1 VFPFKYESI
10 VKLFAVT
17 EGRMIGMSREYP
29 LRPLIGAGA
38 LILRD
43 GKLLLVKR
51 GAHPGFGKWSVPG
64 GLVELGEKVQDAM
77 VREVKEEVGFD
88 VEAVKLTDVA
98 DTITLDSNGR
108 VQYHFVV
115 VNFVARIVGGELKT
129 ATDILEARWVPVGE
143 VDKVDLTGSFRAF
156 FEKHKNEILRLVSV

>member
-1 VFPFKYESI
+1 
-10 VKLFAVT
+10 
-17 EGRMIGMSREYP
+17 MSREYP
-29 LRPLIGAGA
+29 KHPLVGAGA
-38 LILRD
+38 LILKD

-98 DTITLDSNGR
+98 DTITLDSDGR
-108 VQYHFVV
+108 VRYHFVV
-115 VNFVARIVGGELKT
+115 VNFVARIVGGRLKT
-129 ATDILEARWVPVGE
+129 ASDILEARWVSVTE
-143 VDKVDLTGSFRAF
+143 VEKVDLTNSFRAF
-156 FEKHKNEILRLVSV
+156 FEKHKAEIMRLSSVR

>member
-1 VFPFKYESI
+1 MGANS
-10 VKLFAVT
+10 L
-17 EGRMIGMSREYP
+17 SREYP
-29 LRPLIGAGA
+29 KRPLVGAGA

-51 GAHPGFGKWSVPG
+51 GAQPGFGKWSVPG
-64 GLVELGEKVQDAM
+64 GLVELGENVQDAM

-98 DTITLDSNGR
+98 DTITLDNDGR

-115 VNFVARIVGGELKT
+115 VNFIARIVGGELKT
-129 ATDILEARWVPVGE
+129 GTDILEAKWVPVEE
-143 VDKVDLTGSFRAF
+143 VEKVNLTSSFRAF
-156 FEKHKNEILRLVSV
+156 FEKHKLEVMWFVASSGNGS

>member
-1 VFPFKYESI
+1 
-10 VKLFAVT
+10 
-17 EGRMIGMSREYP
+17 MSREYP
-29 LRPLIGAGA
+29 SRPIVGTGA

-51 GAHPGFGKWSVPG
+51 GAQPGFGKWSVPG
-64 GLVELGEKVQDAM
+64 GLVELGESVRDAM
-77 VREVKEEVGFD
+77 MREVKEEVGFD

-98 DTITLDSNGR
+98 DTITLDADGR

-129 ATDILEARWVPVGE
+129 ATDILEARWVPVDE
-143 VDKVDLTGSFRAF
+143 VEKVDLTDSFRAF
-156 FEKHKNEILRLVSV
+156 FEKHKNEIM

>member
-1 VFPFKYESI
+1 M
-10 VKLFAVT
+10 KLLRSDRGV
-17 EGRMIGMSREYP
+17 IDVSREYP
-29 LRPLIGAGA
+29 KYPLVGAGA
-38 LILRD
+38 LILND

-77 VREVKEEVGFD
+77 VREVKEEVGLD

-98 DTITLDSNGR
+98 DTITLDNDGR

-129 ATDILEARWVPVGE
+129 ATDILEARWVPVKE
-143 VDKVDLTGSFRAF
+143 VAKVDLTSSFRAF
-156 FEKHKNEILRLVSV
+156 FEKHKAEILRLASVR

>member
-1 VFPFKYESI
+1 
-10 VKLFAVT
+10 
-17 EGRMIGMSREYP
+17 
-29 LRPLIGAGA
+29 
-38 LILRD
+38 
-43 GKLLLVKR
+43 
-51 GAHPGFGKWSVPG
+51 
-64 GLVELGEKVQDAM
+64 M

-129 ATDILEARWVPVGE
+129 ATDILEAKWVPVEE
-143 VDKVDLTGSFRAF
+143 VEKQDLTKSFRAF
-156 FEKHKNEILRLVSV
+156 FEKHKNEIMRLVGV

>member
-1 VFPFKYESI
+1 MV
-10 VKLFAVT
+10 
-17 EGRMIGMSREYP
+17 
-29 LRPLIGAGA
+29 GAGA
-38 LILRD
+38 LILGD

-51 GAHPGFGKWSVPG
+51 GAHPGYGKWSVPG

-77 VREVKEEVGFD
+77 VREVKEEVGVD

-98 DTITLDSNGR
+98 DTITLDNSGR

-129 ATDILEARWVPVGE
+129 ASDISEARWVPIDE
-143 VDKVDLTGSFRAF
+143 VEKVDLTNSFRTF
-156 FEKHKNEILRLVSV
+156 FEKHKAEIVRLASVR

>member
-1 VFPFKYESI
+1 
-10 VKLFAVT
+10 
-17 EGRMIGMSREYP
+17 MSREYP
-29 LRPLIGAGA
+29 ARPLVGTGA
-38 LILRD
+38 LILKN

-51 GAHPGFGKWSVPG
+51 GAQPGFGKWSVPG

-77 VREVKEEVGFD
+77 MREVKEEVGFD

-115 VNFVARIVGGELKT
+115 VNFLARIVGGELKT
-129 ATDILEARWVPVGE
+129 ATDILEARWVPVVE
-143 VDKVDLTGSFRAF
+143 VEKCDLTRSFRAF
-156 FEKHKNEILRLVSV
+156 FEKLKSEIMRPVRVQ

>member
-1 VFPFKYESI
+1 
-10 VKLFAVT
+10 
-17 EGRMIGMSREYP
+17 MSREYP
-29 LRPLIGAGA
+29 SRPLVGTGA

-64 GLVELGEKVQDAM
+64 GLVELGERVQDAM

-98 DTITLDSNGR
+98 DTITLDSSGR

-129 ATDILEARWVPVGE
+129 ATDILEAKWVPVGE

-156 FEKHKNEILRLVSV
+156 FEKHRNEIMRLVSV

>member
-10 VKLFAVT
+10 VKLLQL
-17 EGRMIGMSREYP
+17 RMGELISVSREYP
-29 LRPLIGAGA
+29 KRPIVGAGA

-51 GAHPGFGKWSVPG
+51 GAQPGFGKWSVPG
-64 GLVELGEKVQDAM
+64 GLVELGENVQDAM
-77 VREVKEEVGFD
+77 VREVKEEVGLD
-88 VEAVKLTDVA
+88 VEVVKLTDVA
-98 DTITLDSNGR
+98 DTITLDGDGR

-129 ATDILEARWVPVGE
+129 ASDILEAKWVPVDE
-143 VDKVDLTGSFRAF
+143 VEKVDLTGSFRAF
-156 FEKHKNEILRLVSV
+156 FEKHKNEISRLANV

>member
-1 VFPFKYESI
+1 
-10 VKLFAVT
+10 
-17 EGRMIGMSREYP
+17 MI
-29 LRPLIGAGA
+29 LN
-38 LILRD
+38 D

-51 GAHPGFGKWSVPG
+51 GAQPGYGKWSVPG

-98 DTITLDSNGR
+98 DTITLDSDGR

-129 ATDILEARWVPVGE
+129 GTDILEARWVRVDE
-143 VDKVDLTGSFRAF
+143 VEKVDLTGSFRAF
-156 FEKHKNEILRLVSV
+156 FEKHKAEIVRLASVQ

>member
-1 VFPFKYESI
+1 MSVSGFD
-10 VKLFAVT
+10 
-17 EGRMIGMSREYP
+17 GRASSLSREYP
-29 LRPLIGAGA
+29 RCPMVGAGA

-51 GAHPGFGKWSVPG
+51 GAHPGYGKWSVPG

-98 DTITLDSNGR
+98 DTITLDSSGR

-115 VNFVARIVGGELKT
+115 VNFVACIVGGELKT
-129 ATDILEARWVPVGE
+129 ASDILEARWVPVAE
-143 VDKVDLTGSFRAF
+143 VEKVNLTSSFRAF
-156 FEKHKNEILRLVSV
+156 FEKHKNEVMRLANAR